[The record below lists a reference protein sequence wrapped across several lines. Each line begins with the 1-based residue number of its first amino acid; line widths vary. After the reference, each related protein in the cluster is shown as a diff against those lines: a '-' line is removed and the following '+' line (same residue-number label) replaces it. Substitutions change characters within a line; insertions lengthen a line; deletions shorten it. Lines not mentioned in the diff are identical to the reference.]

1 MNREQQL
8 ATALRDAAFALE
20 SAAMLAG
27 IRALA
32 EPAAAARQA
41 LERYYRTK
49 QEGLDA

>member
-1 MNREQQL
+1 MSNEQQL
-8 ATALRDAAFALE
+8 ANALRDAAFALE
-20 SAAMLAG
+20 SAVMLAG

-32 EPAAAARQA
+32 EPAAAARMA

>member
-20 SAAMLAG
+20 SAVMLAG

-32 EPAAAARQA
+32 EPAAAARKA
-41 LERYYRTK
+41 LASYYRAK

>member
-8 ATALRDAAFALE
+8 AEALRNASFALE
-20 SAAMLAG
+20 SAVMLAG

-41 LERYYRTK
+41 LERYYRAK